1 MDYEPIE
8 LEEALKLLSKGI
20 PVYYP
25 SQYGTVLM
33 LEIDPEHC
41 PQDSSWL
48 EIAHFLI
55 YEALYKKKKGVKHE

>member
-1 MDYEPIE
+1 MNYEPIE

-20 PVYYP
+20 SVYYP

-41 PQDSSWL
+41 PKDSSWS
-48 EIAHFLI
+48 EIAHFLV
-55 YEALYKKKKGVKHE
+55 YEVLYKKVKNTD

>member
-8 LEEALKLLSKGI
+8 LEEALKLLAKGI

-25 SQYGTVLM
+25 SQYGTIFM

-41 PQDSSWL
+41 PKDSSWS
-48 EIAHFLI
+48 EIAHLLT
-55 YEALYKKKKGVKHE
+55 YEPLYIKIKEG